1 MAIITP
7 AGLSLPKSL
16 TGLLQTQ
23 ATPSNNRTPAPD
35 PVVAAK
41 IEEVRARI
49 EMAPEPRAVV
59 RGAINEVMNDPN
71 MTKAQKEDFIASLI
85 EMAAGK
91 STAYGSA
98 NAREKEA
105 IVKGLADI
113 GTAQNGSATPELR
126 EAVAKAIGDAT
137 TSRRLDADDLYG
149 LFTPAGNFQG
159 NGVRALLTEI
169 KDGKVLG
176 SLAEKLAKEAER
188 SGYNINDYKQHG
200 VSLLI
205 AATDIANMAAKN
217 GSPAAADMIVGIIDA
232 QMAKGPV
239 AGDLTLVDAMLSLG
253 TQSGMYGAAIPGR
266 SGLDALSGLLTSAPT
281 NPDAKDRLFA
291 SLVRADGPGSIKRP
305 TGDPSNALNDIG
317 RYFDRNATRLIE
329 ADWRQTNT
337 GTVYEDLT
345 RDFIQNVVY
354 NKQYD
359 GAERT
364 AAALSTEMKRLSA
377 RIQNTSLSDGE
388 RLFAANS
395 LGVICG
401 SLKGAAERFISDE
414 GSRANS
420 RTAGPAFFADLLFGK
435 LASKAGP
442 AGPVVGL
449 TGDAIIDSMIKG
461 YVDRVERKAASSVD
475 QLTGDLTTMGA
486 DARQAFNIFA
496 NDLEFMTQLMSQFDQ
511 RFDKAAD

>member
-7 AGLSLPKSL
+7 AGTSLPKSL

-23 ATPSNNRTPAPD
+23 GTPSNNRTPAGD
-35 PVVAAK
+35 PAVAAK

-49 EMAPEPRAVV
+49 EIAPEPRAIV

-91 STAYGSA
+91 ATAYGTA

-105 IVKGLADI
+105 IVKGLADV

-126 EAVAKAIGDAT
+126 TAVAKTIGDAT
-137 TSRRLDADDLYG
+137 TSRRLDAEELYG

-188 SGYNINDYKQHG
+188 SGYNINDYGQHG

-205 AATDIANMAAKN
+205 AATDIANMAARN
-217 GSPAAADMIVGIIDA
+217 GSPAAANMIVGIIDA

-239 AGDLTLVDAMLSLG
+239 AGDLMLVDAMLSLG
-253 TQSGMYGAAIPGR
+253 MQSGMYGAAIPGR
-266 SGLDALSGLLTSAPT
+266 SGLDALSGLLTSAQT

-291 SLVRADGPGSIKRP
+291 ALVRADGPGSIKRP
-305 TGDPSNALNDIG
+305 TGDPSSALNDIG
-317 RYFDRNATRLIE
+317 RYFDRNAARLIE
-329 ADWRQTNT
+329 SDWRQT
-337 GTVYEDLT
+337 GTNAGYEDLT

-354 NKQYD
+354 DKQYD
-359 GAERT
+359 GAKNT
-364 AAALSTEMKRLSA
+364 AAVLATEMKRLSGN
-377 RIQNTSLSDGE
+377 IQNTSLSDGE
-388 RLFAANS
+388 RLRAANS

-414 GSRANS
+414 GSKANS
-420 RTAGPAFFADLLFGK
+420 RTAGPAFFADLLLGK

-449 TGDAIIDSMIKG
+449 TGDAIIDAMING
-461 YVDRVERKAASSVD
+461 YVDRAKGNAASTVN

-486 DARQAFNIFA
+486 DARQALNLLA
-496 NDLEFMTQLMSQFDQ
+496 NELELMAHLMSQFDQ
-511 RFDKAAD
+511 RSENAAN